1 MTTFNGTLDV
11 TISDAQGIEQQHLS
25 KQDPYCIL
33 TLGSSG
39 AKRFVEGSSLG
50 KERYKTKVHNGGG
63 QHPVW
68 NESHTFNLKN
78 MKLDSHLKVKL
89 YDKDTIKD
97 DYIGVATINLEELLL
112 HDKKGVKYFPL
123 FKKKMLGTE
132 GRTPIGQVGIGVS
145 FNCTEIPQGHADIK
159 SQVRDAAVRKEQQVA
174 GVSEPHQQAKPTHV
188 GPGQLKQEHQATIP
202 PQQLQGQGQQGY
214 QQPLQGQGQ
223 PLQGQQGY
231 QVQGVPSKPTH
242 VQQGQGQMQ
251 QGYQSVPHY

>member
-39 AKRFVEGSSLG
+39 AKRFVEGSTLG

-112 HDKKGVKYFPL
+112 HDKKGVKYFPF
-123 FKKKMLGTE
+123 FKKKLLGKSD
-132 GRTPIGQVGIGVS
+132 RTPIGQVGIGVS
-145 FNCTEIPQGHADIK
+145 FNCTEIPQGHADTK
-159 SQVRDAAVRKEQQVA
+159 SQVRDAMVRKEQHFA
-174 GVSEPHQQAKPTHV
+174 GVSEPHQQATPAHIQSQ
-188 GPGQLKQEHQATIP
+188 GQMQQQHQSVVP
-202 PQQLQGQGQQGY
+202 PQQLQG
-214 QQPLQGQGQ
+214 
-223 PLQGQQGY
+223 QGQQGY

-242 VQQGQGQMQ
+242 VHGQGQMQ
-251 QGYQSVPHY
+251 QGYQTVPHQ